1 MNAIALIRQCKAT
14 GIQIQAR
21 GDRLHVEAPAGSLTP
36 ELRQALAD
44 HKAELLAL
52 HATRKRLVGIAAGMG
67 ISRAVVDKLPLEE
80 LQATTEQIAMAEV
93 HPDRNGD
100 PLAHSLLTF
109 YLRCLAD
116 QVSASPSTHGA
127 TP

>member
-14 GIQIQAR
+14 GIQLQAR

-44 HKAELLAL
+44 HKAELMGL
-52 HATRKRLVGIAAGMG
+52 HATRKRLVGIAASLG
-67 ISRAVVDKLPLEE
+67 IPRAVVDDLPLEE
-80 LQATTEQIAMAEV
+80 LFATAKQVAQTDG
-93 HPDRNGD
+93 HKDRNGD

>member
-1 MNAIALIRQCKAT
+1 MNAIALIRQCKAI
-14 GIQIQAR
+14 GIQLQAR

-52 HATRKRLVGIAAGMG
+52 HATRKRLVGIAAGLG
-67 ISRAVVDKLPLEE
+67 IPRAMVDDLPLDE
-80 LQATTEQIAMAEV
+80 LQATAAQAALAEV
-93 HPDRNGD
+93 HKDRNGD

-116 QVSASPSTHGA
+116 QVSASPSTQGA